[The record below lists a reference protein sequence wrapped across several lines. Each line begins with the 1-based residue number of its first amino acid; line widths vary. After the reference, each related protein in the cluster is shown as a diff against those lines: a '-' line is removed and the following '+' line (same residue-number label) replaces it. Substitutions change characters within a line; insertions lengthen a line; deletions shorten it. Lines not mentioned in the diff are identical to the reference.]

1 MYSRN
6 LFVLDFAR
14 RFFVNCAQISEAY
27 VDEIRVQLAENR
39 PQRQMQERLR
49 EYIFIKAGFFEAHNT
64 LDNAGNSY
72 YINYIM

>member
-14 RFFVNCAQISEAY
+14 RFFVSCTQISEAY

-39 PQRQMQERLR
+39 PQRQVQERLR
-49 EYIFIKAGFFEAHNT
+49 EYIINKRRTIK
-64 LDNAGNSY
+64 
-72 YINYIM
+72 

>member
-14 RFFVNCAQISEAY
+14 RFFGSCTQISEAY

-39 PQRQMQERLR
+39 PQRQVQERLR
-49 EYIFIKAGFFEAHNT
+49 EYIINKRRTIK
-64 LDNAGNSY
+64 
-72 YINYIM
+72 